1 MTMPPPYIADLE
13 AEAAPMLRVVLP
25 WPDKRLTPNAK
36 RRKHWSSYRVA
47 GNDDREKARL
57 LTFSAMSKAGYFQ
70 RDFPLEPDRI
80 PLTIRFIPPDRRH
93 RDDDSMIGAFKH
105 MRDGIALALKVN
117 DRRFQPTYEFGE
129 PEKPGRV
136 EVGL

>member
-1 MTMPPPYIADLE
+1 MTAPFIADME
-13 AEAAPMLRVVLP
+13 AEAAETVRLKIILP
-25 WPDKRLTPNAK
+25 WPDKQLTPNAK

-57 LTFSAMSKAGYFQ
+57 LTFSAMSRAGFFQ
-70 RDFPLEPDRI
+70 KDFPVADSI
-80 PLTIRFIPPDRRH
+80 PLTIRFVPPDRRH
-93 RDDDSMIGAFKH
+93 RDDDGMIGAFKH

-117 DRRFQPTYEFGE
+117 DRRFRPVYEIAD

-136 EVGL
+136 EVTI